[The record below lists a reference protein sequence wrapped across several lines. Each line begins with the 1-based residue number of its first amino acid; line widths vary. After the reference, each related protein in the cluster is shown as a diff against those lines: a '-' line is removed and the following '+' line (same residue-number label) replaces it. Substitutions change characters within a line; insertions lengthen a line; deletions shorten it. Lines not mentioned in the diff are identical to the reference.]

1 VAQARWTTTGE
12 LDLAGYI
19 DKWLGHMR
27 GRVRPGTFGAYECM
41 LRLYAIPVLGAI
53 PLAEL
58 HPLQIQQLYGDLLD
72 SGSHRFGRGLSAGY
86 VLNLHRVL
94 VQSLGAAFRWGLIP
108 TNPAAA
114 AQPPRPRRPEL
125 GQIDPALANQ
135 ILEAARGS
143 RLLELPIAI
152 ALATGMRRGE
162 ILGLRWGDLDE
173 DLTVAHV
180 RRSLQSI
187 GGLSFEEPKTPR
199 SRRAVVL
206 PQFLHPYL
214 VRQREDQTGRRE
226 SFGGAWKATDQVVD
240 RPDGS
245 PVNPATFSAEWSKFI
260 RRKGLPRV
268 RFHDLRH
275 AHATLMLLQGVHP
288 KIVSERLGH
297 SNIGITLDI
306 YSHVLPTMQS
316 EAAQAFDDL
325 FGTSTEAPPQQ
336 VS

>member
-1 VAQARWTTTGE
+1 VAQAKWAATKD
-12 LDLAGYI
+12 LDVASYL
-19 DKWLGHMR
+19 KQWLGYMR

-41 LRLYAIPVLGAI
+41 LRLYAIPALGAI

-58 HPLQIQQLYGDLLD
+58 HPLQIQQLYGDLLGA
-72 SGSHRFGRGLSAGY
+72 GSLRFGRGLSAGY

-94 VQSLGAAFRWGLIP
+94 VQSLGAALRWGLIP

-125 GQIDPALANQ
+125 GQIDPALATR
-135 ILEAARGS
+135 ILEVARGA

-162 ILGLRWGDLDE
+162 ILGLRWADLDQ
-173 DLTVAHV
+173 DYTVARV

-187 GGLSFEEPKTPR
+187 GGLSFEEPKTAR
-199 SRRAVVL
+199 SRRAVLL
-206 PQFLHPYL
+206 PQFLRPYL
-214 VRQREDQTGRRE
+214 LRQREDQARRRRE
-226 SFGGAWKATDQVVD
+226 FGAGWNETDQIVD
-240 RPDGS
+240 RPNGA
-245 PVNPATFSAEWSKFI
+245 PVNPATFSAEWSKFV

-275 AHATLMLLQGVHP
+275 AHATLMLLQGIHP

-306 YSHVLPTMQS
+306 YSHVLPTMQV
-316 EAAQAFDDL
+316 EAAQAFDAL
-325 FGTSTEAPPQQ
+325 FGASSERAQEQ
-336 VS
+336 LS